1 MILTAACDACG
12 KTDEVSAGDVA
23 PHLWFQV
30 SRHRRA
36 EYKPLPVLAFC
47 SEACLASW
55 ATKRAAE
62 VADAHA
68 RQREQAWLA
77 TELRK
82 HAEPSTE

>member
-12 KTDEVSAGDVA
+12 KHEEVFAGDVT
-23 PHLWFQV
+23 PHGWYQV
-30 SRHRRA
+30 SRHRP

-47 SEACLASW
+47 SEQCLASW

-77 TELRK
+77 SELRK
-82 HAEPSTE
+82 HVEPSTE